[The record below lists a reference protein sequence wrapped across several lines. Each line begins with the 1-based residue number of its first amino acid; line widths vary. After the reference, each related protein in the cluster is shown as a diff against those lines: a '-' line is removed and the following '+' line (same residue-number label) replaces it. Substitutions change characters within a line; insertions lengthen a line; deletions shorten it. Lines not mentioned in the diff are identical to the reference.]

1 MYEEGVYRLPLFFD
15 QENNTLNKIIE
26 RTNLSENVVAMVLSA
41 PVIAQRRKAGQFI
54 VLKID
59 EKGERIPLTIVDSD
73 AGAGTITIIFQ
84 VVGKTTALLSGMKA
98 GDAIRDVL
106 GPLGKPTE
114 IENFGRVVCIG
125 GGVGVGVVYPLA
137 AALKKAGNEVISII
151 GSRTKD
157 LLILEKEMGAI
168 SDKLIVATDDGSY
181 GVRGFV
187 SQVLQQ
193 MIDSGEKIDRVFA
206 IGPVPMMKAVSD
218 VTRPQGIRT
227 IVSLN
232 SIMVDATGMCGA
244 CRVAVGGKTKFA
256 CVDGPEF
263 DGHEV
268 DFKMLADRLRMYC
281 DPERQAYEQHKCGC
295 DGN

>member
-1 MYEEGVYRLPLFFD
+1 MEGAVDSLFFYD
-15 QENNTLNKIIE
+15 YRRETLNKIIE
-26 RTNLSENVVAMVLSA
+26 KKDLSEKVVRMVLEA
-41 PVIAQRRKAGQFI
+41 PLIAQKRKAGQFI
-54 VLKID
+54 ILKVD

-73 AGAGTITIIFQ
+73 AQAGTITIIFQ
-84 VVGKTTALLSGMKA
+84 VVGKTTAVMAKMKA
-98 GDAIRDVL
+98 GDTIQDVQ
-106 GPLGKPTE
+106 GPLGNPTE
-114 IENFGRVVCIG
+114 IKNYGRVVCIG
-125 GGVGVGVVYPLA
+125 GGVGVGVVYPLT

-168 SDKLIVATDDGSY
+168 SDRLIVATDDGSY
-181 GVRGFV
+181 GFHGFV
-187 SQVLQQ
+187 SQVLQE
-193 MIDSGEKIDRVFA
+193 MIDKGEKIDRVFA
-206 IGPVPMMKAVSD
+206 IGPVPMMKVISD
-218 VTRPQGIRT
+218 VTRPQGIKT

-244 CRVAVGGKTKFA
+244 CRVSVAGKTKFT

-268 DFKMLADRLRMYC
+268 DFKLLADRLKMYC
-281 DPERQAYEQHKCGC
+281 DQERQAYEQHKCGC

>member
-1 MYEEGVYRLPLFFD
+1 M
-15 QENNTLNKIIE
+15 NKIVE
-26 RTNLSENVVAMVLSA
+26 KKNLSENVVQMVLTA
-41 PVIAQRRKAGQFI
+41 PVIAEKRKAGQFI
-54 VLKID
+54 ILKID

-73 AGAGTITIIFQ
+73 AQSGTITAIFQ
-84 VVGKTTALLSGMKA
+84 VVGKTTAMLAKMKV
-98 GDAIRDVL
+98 GDTIQDVQ
-106 GPLGKPTE
+106 GPLGNPTE
-114 IENFGRVVCIG
+114 IKNYGRVVCIG

-137 AALKKAGNEVISII
+137 VALKKAGNEVMSII

-157 LLILEKEMGAI
+157 LLILEKEMGVI

-181 GVRGFV
+181 GFHGFV
-187 SQVLQQ
+187 SQVLEDL
-193 MIDSGEKIDRVFA
+193 INKGEKIDRVFA
-206 IGPVPMMKAVSD
+206 IGPVPMMKVVSD
-218 VTRPQGIRT
+218 VTRPRGIKT

-244 CRVAVGGKTKFA
+244 CRVVVGGKTKFT

-268 DFKMLADRLRMYC
+268 DYKLLADRLKMYC
-281 DPERQAYEQHKCGC
+281 DSERQAYELHKCGC

>member
-1 MYEEGVYRLPLFFD
+1 M
-15 QENNTLNKIIE
+15 NKIIE
-26 RTNLSENVVAMVLSA
+26 KKDLSENVVRMVLEA
-41 PVIAQRRKAGQFI
+41 PLIAQKRKAGQFI
-54 VLKID
+54 ILKVD

-73 AGAGTITIIFQ
+73 AQAGTITIIFQ
-84 VVGKTTALLSGMKA
+84 VVGKTTAVMAKMKA
-98 GDAIRDVL
+98 GDTIQDVQ
-106 GPLGKPTE
+106 GPLGNPTE
-114 IENFGRVVCIG
+114 IKNYGRVVCIG
-125 GGVGVGVVYPLA
+125 GGVGVGVVYPLT

-168 SDKLIVATDDGSY
+168 SDRLIVATDDGSY
-181 GVRGFV
+181 GFHGFV
-187 SQVLQQ
+187 SQVLQE
-193 MIDSGEKIDRVFA
+193 MIDKGEKIDRVFA
-206 IGPVPMMKAVSD
+206 IGPVPMMKVISD
-218 VTRPQGIRT
+218 VTRPQGIKT

-244 CRVAVGGKTKFA
+244 CRVSVAGKTKFT

-268 DFKMLADRLRMYC
+268 DFKLLADRLKMYC
-281 DPERQAYEQHKCGC
+281 DQERQAYEQHKCGC